1 MHRSHNTMPVYYD
14 ETGICDHIAF
24 YKKTAGVL
32 PAVFF
37 LQF

>member
-1 MHRSHNTMPVYYD
+1 MYRSHKTMPVYYD

-24 YKKTAGVL
+24 KNKIAGVL